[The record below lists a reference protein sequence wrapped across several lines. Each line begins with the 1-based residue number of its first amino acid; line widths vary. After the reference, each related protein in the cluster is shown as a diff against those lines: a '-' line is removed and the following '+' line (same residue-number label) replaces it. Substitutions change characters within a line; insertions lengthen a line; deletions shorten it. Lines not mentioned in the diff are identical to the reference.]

1 MHCASG
7 QETRNCSGNLHDQLP
22 ASAGGQGGGGDVADG
37 GGLQGRGGHARA
49 HEEHLWFAV
58 DLFCG
63 PWKMITSA
71 EYIKQS
77 RQQVL
82 ITWYC
87 VNILTSQN
95 KEILT
100 LPQKEE
106 NKRY

>member
-49 HEEHLWFAV
+49 HEEHFWFAV

-63 PWKMITSA
+63 PWKMIMSA

-77 RQQVL
+77 HQQVL
-82 ITWYC
+82 IT
-87 VNILTSQN
+87 
-95 KEILT
+95 
-100 LPQKEE
+100 
-106 NKRY
+106 